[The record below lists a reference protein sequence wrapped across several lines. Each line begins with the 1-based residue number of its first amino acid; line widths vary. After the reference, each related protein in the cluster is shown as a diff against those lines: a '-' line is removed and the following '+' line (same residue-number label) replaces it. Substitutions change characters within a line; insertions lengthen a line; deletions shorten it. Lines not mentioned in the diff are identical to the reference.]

1 MLANPEQTDSGLIE
15 TATHCPYCA
24 FQCGMRLSGPREAA
38 EVAGDDAFP
47 VNKGA
52 LCIKGWTSA
61 AALVHPDRLLTPLA
75 RNADGDL
82 SPVSWDEALDRVVAA
97 FQKTR
102 SDHGADAV
110 GIFGGGS
117 LTNEKAYL
125 LGKFARVALGT
136 ANIDYNGRFCMSS
149 AAAAGIRAF
158 GIDRGLPFPLEDLPQ
173 AEVILLVGGNVAESM
188 PPIMQYFEAQRS
200 NGGQLIVVDPR
211 RSATAATADLALHL
225 TPGTDAALANGLLH
239 LIIRD
244 GLIDTDYIRER
255 TEGFERV
262 REVAAT
268 YWPERVELITGVPEA
283 QLLQAARMLGVAK
296 TAMVLTGRGPE
307 QQSQG
312 VNNVL
317 SFINLTLALGKV
329 GRPYSG
335 YGCLTG
341 QGNGQGGREH
351 GQKADQLPGYRLI
364 TDPAARQHVAAVW
377 DVPEAELPGPGK
389 SAYELLDSLGR
400 EAGIRSLLVL
410 GSNVVVSAPNAVNIA
425 ERLRSLDFL
434 VVSDFFLSETAQMAD
449 VVLPSV
455 QWAEEEGTMTNLEG
469 RVIRRRRAYDPP
481 AGTLTD
487 MELLCQLAER
497 LDRGCYFSYAD
508 PEAVFEELRAA
519 SAGGV
524 ADYSGI
530 TYDKIEASQ
539 GVFWPCPSADHP
551 GTPRLFTDRFPTPSG
566 KARFHP
572 VRHRPAAEEPDDEFP
587 LYLTTGR
594 ILAHYQSGTQT
605 RRIGHLQEMAPEALV
620 EMHPTTAQ
628 RYGVAD
634 GDRLTLTT
642 RRGSANFKA
651 RLTPGIRTD
660 TLFAP
665 FHWGGSQSVN
675 RLTNPALDPISRMP
689 EFKVCA
695 VRIDPAG

>member
-1 MLANPEQTDSGLIE
+1 M
-15 TATHCPYCA
+15 
-24 FQCGMRLSGPREAA
+24 
-38 EVAGDDAFP
+38 
-47 VNKGA
+47 
-52 LCIKGWTSA
+52 
-61 AALVHPDRLLTPLA
+61 
-75 RNADGDL
+75 
-82 SPVSWDEALDRVVAA
+82 
-97 FQKTR
+97 
-102 SDHGADAV
+102 
-110 GIFGGGS
+110 
-117 LTNEKAYL
+117 
-125 LGKFARVALGT
+125 
-136 ANIDYNGRFCMSS
+136 
-149 AAAAGIRAF
+149 
-158 GIDRGLPFPLEDLPQ
+158 
-173 AEVILLVGGNVAESM
+173 
-188 PPIMQYFEAQRS
+188 
-200 NGGQLIVVDPR
+200 
-211 RSATAATADLALHL
+211 
-225 TPGTDAALANGLLH
+225 
-239 LIIRD
+239 
-244 GLIDTDYIRER
+244 
-255 TEGFERV
+255 
-262 REVAAT
+262 
-268 YWPERVELITGVPEA
+268 
-283 QLLQAARMLGVAK
+283 
-296 TAMVLTGRGPE
+296 
-307 QQSQG
+307 
-312 VNNVL
+312 
-317 SFINLTLALGKV
+317 
-329 GRPYSG
+329 
-335 YGCLTG
+335 
-341 QGNGQGGREH
+341 
-351 GQKADQLPGYRLI
+351 
-364 TDPAARQHVAAVW
+364 
-377 DVPEAELPGPGK
+377 PEAELPGPGK
-389 SAYELLDSLGR
+389 SAYELLDSLGQ

-410 GSNVVVSAPNAVNIA
+410 GSNVVVSAPNAVNVA

-497 LDRGCYFSYAD
+497 LDRGRYFSYAD

-642 RRGSANFKA
+642 RRGAANFKA

>member
-1 MLANPEQTDSGLIE
+1 M
-15 TATHCPYCA
+15 
-24 FQCGMRLSGPREAA
+24 
-38 EVAGDDAFP
+38 
-47 VNKGA
+47 
-52 LCIKGWTSA
+52 
-61 AALVHPDRLLTPLA
+61 
-75 RNADGDL
+75 
-82 SPVSWDEALDRVVAA
+82 
-97 FQKTR
+97 
-102 SDHGADAV
+102 
-110 GIFGGGS
+110 
-117 LTNEKAYL
+117 
-125 LGKFARVALGT
+125 
-136 ANIDYNGRFCMSS
+136 
-149 AAAAGIRAF
+149 
-158 GIDRGLPFPLEDLPQ
+158 
-173 AEVILLVGGNVAESM
+173 
-188 PPIMQYFEAQRS
+188 
-200 NGGQLIVVDPR
+200 
-211 RSATAATADLALHL
+211 
-225 TPGTDAALANGLLH
+225 
-239 LIIRD
+239 
-244 GLIDTDYIRER
+244 
-255 TEGFERV
+255 
-262 REVAAT
+262 
-268 YWPERVELITGVPEA
+268 
-283 QLLQAARMLGVAK
+283 
-296 TAMVLTGRGPE
+296 
-307 QQSQG
+307 
-312 VNNVL
+312 
-317 SFINLTLALGKV
+317 
-329 GRPYSG
+329 
-335 YGCLTG
+335 
-341 QGNGQGGREH
+341 
-351 GQKADQLPGYRLI
+351 
-364 TDPAARQHVAAVW
+364 
-377 DVPEAELPGPGK
+377 PEAELPGPGK

-400 EAGIRSLLVL
+400 ESGIRSLLVL
-410 GSNVVVSAPNAVNIA
+410 GSNVVVSAPNAVNVA

-497 LDRGCYFSYAD
+497 LDRGRYFSYAD

-530 TYDKIEASQ
+530 TYDKIEAGL